1 MTSFAT
7 HRRRVHDVSRPPH
20 RRLSALRTC
29 LTEFAPYGF
38 RATYHHLTL
47 SAGIPARLEDDP
59 GALVWAVEELHAA
72 RELWRA
78 EYAARQVRRTVQ
90 KASGVRVPNPPE
102 PARRLWCPDPE
113 FHPDEPLHV
122 VMPRILR
129 TASGAPGGLPG
140 LRDGPRH
147 PGPPRRLAP
156 PPALRGL
163 RGEPRRHPD
172 GAGRGGAGRAGGALA
187 AGVAPVG
194 AAPGSGGGGRAA
206 RSGRP
211 RALRTGRRRAVY
223 AGAARGRGG
232 CGGQSSGSSTGAI
245 SS

>member
-7 HRRRVHDVSRPPH
+7 HRRRVHNVSRPPR
-20 RRLSALRTC
+20 RRLSALWTC

-38 RATYHHLTL
+38 RATYHHLTV

-78 EYAARQVRRTVQ
+78 EYAAWQVRRTVQ

-122 VMPRILR
+122 VMARILR
-129 TASGAPGGLPG
+129 TASGAPEGCPVCGTDRG
-140 LRDGPRH
+140 TRVLRDGHHRH
-147 PGPPRRLAP
+147 RLCAGCGVSLGATPTARDGAVLAARAEHWRLVWRRSAPPRDP
-156 PPALRGL
+156 
-163 RGEPRRHPD
+163 
-172 GAGRGGAGRAGGALA
+172 
-187 AGVAPVG
+187 VAG
-194 AAPGSGGGGRAA
+194 AAPHA
-206 RSGRP
+206 
-211 RALRTGRRRAVY
+211 
-223 AGAARGRGG
+223 AGAPGH
-232 CGGQSSGSSTGAI
+232 
-245 SS
+245 